1 MKDKNRFKRKLK
13 KEDLFYKVMMI
24 IVRPF
29 LPLRY
34 DITQTNKEI
43 LHTEEPY
50 LIIGNHVMADDP
62 VIVNS
67 HSDRLIRYI
76 ASDTNYDTYWKKVVL
91 NLGGA
96 IPFSKGNTDFKAVK
110 HLIRLT
116 KSNKPVGL
124 YPEGGRCW
132 SGETEEIIYS
142 TAKLIKMLRVPVY
155 KVIMKGG
162 YLKKPRWAQF
172 YRKGKIFMDYKVLF
186 TKNQIENMDEE
197 EIYKEMKGGI
207 YHNDYKWQRDNK
219 IRFTGKNK
227 AEHIERLLYFC
238 PKCESL
244 DSIYSRGDNFHCKT
258 CGEKWNIDD
267 YGFIKGEFFQDT
279 VQWNNWQKDLLYE
292 KLEKEKLEIISGEI
306 KLKKFNS
313 SGKKIFDENVELI
326 LSSHFIKVK
335 GTSLNE
341 EMKINSIK
349 AVSITLLDIFE
360 FYNTRDEK
368 FRIIFDPKSNPSII
382 LFLETLKYY
391 MGRIKDER

>member
-1 MKDKNRFKRKLK
+1 MKDKNQFIRKLK
-13 KEDLFYKVMMI
+13 KEDLFYKVMML

-29 LPLRY
+29 LPFRY
-34 DITQTNKEI
+34 DITEINKEI

-67 HSDRLIRYI
+67 QSDKLIRYI

-96 IPFSKGNTDFKAVK
+96 IPISKGNTDFKAVK

-116 KSNKPVGL
+116 KANKPVGL

-132 SGETEEIIYS
+132 SGETEEVIYS
-142 TAKLIKMLRVPVY
+142 TAKLIKMLKVPVY
-155 KVIMKGG
+155 NVIIKGG
-162 YLKKPRWAQF
+162 YLKKPRWAQY

-197 EIYKEMKGGI
+197 EIYKDMKRGI

-219 IRFTGKNK
+219 IKFTGKNK
-227 AEHIERLLYFC
+227 AEHIERLLYLC
-238 PKCESL
+238 PKCKSL
-244 DSIYSRGDNFHCKT
+244 DSIYSHGDNFHCKS

-279 VQWNNWQKDLLYE
+279 VQWNKWQKDLLY
-292 KLEKEKLEIISGEI
+292 KKIKEENLEIISGEI

-313 SGKKIFDENVELI
+313 YGEKILDENVEI
-326 LSSHFIKVK
+326 NLSS
-335 GTSLNE
+335 
-341 EMKINSIK
+341 MKIEIKINTTVEEIKIENVK

-360 FYNTRDEK
+360 FYNSRDEK
-368 FRIIFDPKSNPSII
+368 FRIVFDPKSNPSII

-391 MGRIKDER
+391 MRRIKDER